1 MSALLV
7 LDPAAD
13 APEAEDELLAAIQNE
28 VDAANAQLSRVEHV
42 RRWVLLREEWLPDGD
57 ELTATMKL
65 KRKPIAAKYA
75 SAIEELYA

>member
-7 LDPAAD
+7 LDAD
-13 APEAEDELLAAIQNE
+13 ATAPGDEESLLTAVGEE
-28 VDAANAQLSRVEHV
+28 VEAANA
-42 RRWVLLREEWLPDGD
+42 D

-75 SAIEELYA
+75 AAIEGLYA